1 MIITINSEEFPNV
14 GMNISGVVEGPQCV
28 DRFKQV
34 WMMGYAV
41 YTTPFTYIID
51 TTGYEGDVNDMKYI
65 KSLASFFKKINKDK
79 KTDSRYENLKKSIIV
94 IDSPISKQLL
104 TAIMSIATTVCPVQ
118 IVSTREECSKYI

>member
-1 MIITINSEEFPNV
+1 MIITVNSDEFPNV
-14 GMNISGVVEGPQCV
+14 VMKISGVVEGQQCV

-41 YTTPFTYIID
+41 YTTPFKYIID

-65 KSLASFFKKINKDK
+65 KSLASFFTKINKDR
-79 KTDSRYENLKKSIIV
+79 KTDSRYDNLEKSIII

-104 TAIMSIATTVCPVQ
+104 TAIMSIATTVCPVR
-118 IVSTREECSKYI
+118 IVSTRDECSKYI

>member
-51 TTGYEGDVNDMKYI
+51 TTGYEGDVKDMKYI
-65 KSLASFFKKINKDK
+65 NTLASFFKKINKDR
-79 KTDSRYENLKKSIIV
+79 KTDPRYDNLKKSIII

-104 TAIMSIATTVCPVQ
+104 SAIMSIATTVCQVH
-118 IVSTREECSKYI
+118 IVSSREECSKYI